1 MFNLQIPDTY
11 MKFNPL
17 FLLVLSVSLSSSAQ
31 SESII
36 ATGAE
41 LLMVANGYA
50 FTEGPAADREGNVYF
65 TDQPNNSILKWE
77 EATNTVSIF
86 MQPAGRANGLYVDND
101 GYLLAA
107 ADEKNELWQIDTDQN
122 VRILLDAFETKKFNG
137 PNDIWV
143 DKKGGIYFTDP
154 YYQRPYWE
162 RTEAEM
168 ESQLVYYLAPNQ
180 TTAKV
185 IATGFVRPN
194 GIIGTPDGKTLYI
207 ADIGDKKTYSY
218 RIGKNGELQNRQLF
232 ANMGSDGMTID
243 DQGNV
248 YLTGVGVTVFNA
260 MGTQIA
266 HIPTGADW
274 TANVTFG
281 GKEQNILFITASK
294 AVYTLQMNVKGVR
307 W

>member
-1 MFNLQIPDTY
+1 
-11 MKFNPL
+11 MKLNSL
-17 FLLVLSVSLSSSAQ
+17 FLLASSFSLSCSSQ
-31 SESII
+31 SENIV
-36 ATGAE
+36 AKGAE
-41 LLMVANGYA
+41 LVMVADGYA
-50 FTEGPAADREGNVYF
+50 FTEGPAADKAGNIYF
-65 TDQPNNSILKWE
+65 TDQPNNSILKWNQ
-77 EATNTVSIF
+77 ATNSVSTF
-86 MQPAGRANGLYVDND
+86 LKPAGRANGLYVDNE

-107 ADEKNELWQIDTDQN
+107 ADEKNELWQIDVDQN
-122 VRILLDAFETKKFNG
+122 VRILLDQLETKKFNG

-168 ESQLVYYLAPNQ
+168 ESQFVYYLAKNS
-180 TTAKV
+180 TDAKV
-185 IATGFVRPN
+185 IANGFVRPN

-207 ADIGDKKTYSY
+207 ADIGDKKTYAYS
-218 RIGKNGELQNRQLF
+218 IAENGELKNRQLF
-232 ANMGSDGMTID
+232 TNMGSDGMTID
-243 DQGNV
+243 DQGNL
-248 YLTGVGVTVFNA
+248 YLTGDGVTVFDAN
-260 MGTQIA
+260 GKQIR